1 MLKLKAASFGVVR
14 LQIENR
20 ILENN
25 IKISCQPFPEKKKK
39 KKKKS
44 VKQPDLELGG
54 RGGGNLMVIVVRVC
68 KSVLQTY
75 PIHILGLW
83 KNGPIHIL
91 DRLKCWPIYILPFDF
106 LYPFIAG
113 C

>member
-1 MLKLKAASFGVVR
+1 MST
-14 LQIENR
+14 
-20 ILENN
+20 
-25 IKISCQPFPEKKKK
+25 FPEKKKRK

-75 PIHILGLW
+75 PIHILGL
-83 KNGPIHIL
+83 
-91 DRLKCWPIYILPFDF
+91 
-106 LYPFIAG
+106 
-113 C
+113 

>member
-14 LQIENR
+14 LQIENQ

-25 IKISCQPFPEKKKK
+25 IKISCQPFLK

-54 RGGGNLMVIVVRVC
+54 GGGGNLMVIVVRVC

-75 PIHILGLW
+75 PIPHSYTW
-83 KNGPIHIL
+83 P
-91 DRLKCWPIYILPFDF
+91 LKKWTNSYTRSSEMLTY
-106 LYPFIAG
+106 LYTAL
-113 C
+113 